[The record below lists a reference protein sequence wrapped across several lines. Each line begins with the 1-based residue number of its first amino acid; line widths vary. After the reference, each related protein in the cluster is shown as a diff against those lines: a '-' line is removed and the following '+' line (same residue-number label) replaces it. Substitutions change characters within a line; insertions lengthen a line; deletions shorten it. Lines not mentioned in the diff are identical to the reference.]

1 MFSLDALL
9 LSFALGVDAAAVAFA
24 IGLAHPDK
32 SHRPG
37 IRLAIWFGGFQSL
50 MSLAGW
56 LLAHEVEMIRP
67 WAEKGA
73 GAVFLILGAK
83 LAWDAW
89 HETEAPAKVPE
100 THHAHLL
107 LALATSLDAL
117 AAGVGLVR
125 LHHPEFSIALI
136 GIVAFFM
143 TWGGVIASHRL
154 RHFPERYLELAGGA
168 ILIFLGV
175 KTFV

>member
-1 MFSLDALL
+1 MLSLDAFL

-37 IRLAIWFGGFQSL
+37 LRLAFWFGGFQAF
-50 MSLAGW
+50 MAVAGW
-56 LLAHEVEMIRP
+56 ILASQVSFLRH
-67 WAEKGA
+67 WAEQGA
-73 GAVFLILGAK
+73 GVVFIALGAK
-83 LAWDAW
+83 LMWDAW
-89 HETEAPAKVPE
+89 HETDVPRVPE

-107 LALATSLDAL
+107 LAFATSLDAL

-125 LHHPEFSIALI
+125 LEHPEFTIGLI
-136 GIVAFFM
+136 GFVAFIM
-143 TWGGVIASHRL
+143 TWGGAMASRFMT
-154 RHFPERYLELAGGA
+154 HFPEKYLELAGGA
-168 ILIFLGV
+168 ILFFLGV

>member
-1 MFSLDALL
+1 MLSLDSIL

-37 IRLAIWFGGFQSL
+37 LTLAFWFGGFQAL
-50 MSLAGW
+50 MALLGW
-56 LLAHEVEMIRP
+56 LLASQVDFLRH
-67 WAEKGA
+67 WAEQGA
-73 GAVFLILGAK
+73 GVVFILLGAK
-83 LAWDAW
+83 LVWDAW
-89 HETEAPAKVPE
+89 HETDVPRVPQ

-107 LALATSLDAL
+107 LAVATSIDAL

-125 LHHPEFSIALI
+125 LEKAGLTIGLI
-136 GIVAFFM
+136 GLVAFLM
-143 TWGGVIASHRL
+143 TWGGAMASRFMS
-154 RHFPERYLELAGGA
+154 RFPEKYLELAGGA
-168 ILIFLGV
+168 ILFFLGV

>member
-1 MFSLDALL
+1 MLSLDAFL

-37 IRLAIWFGGFQSL
+37 LRLAFWFGGFQSL
-50 MSLAGW
+50 MAVGGW
-56 LLAHEVEMIRP
+56 LLASRIEVLRH
-67 WAEKGA
+67 WAEQGA
-73 GAVFLILGAK
+73 GVVFIALGAK
-83 LAWDAW
+83 LMWDAW
-89 HETEAPAKVPE
+89 HETDVPRVPE

-107 LALATSLDAL
+107 LAIATSLDAL

-125 LHHPEFSIALI
+125 LEHPEFTIGLI
-136 GIVAFFM
+136 GLVAFIM
-143 TWGGVIASHRL
+143 TWGGAMTSRYMT
-154 RHFPERYLELAGGA
+154 HFPEKYLELAGGA
-168 ILIFLGV
+168 ILFFLGV

>member
-1 MFSLDALL
+1 MLSLDAFL

-37 IRLAIWFGGFQSL
+37 LRLALWFGGFQAL
-50 MSLAGW
+50 MAVAGW
-56 LLAHEVEMIRP
+56 LLATQIEVLRH
-67 WAEKGA
+67 WAQQGA
-73 GAVFLILGAK
+73 GVVFLALGTK
-83 LAWDAW
+83 LLWDAW
-89 HETEAPAKVPE
+89 HETEVPRVPQ
-100 THHAHLL
+100 THRAHLL

-125 LHHPEFSIALI
+125 LGNPQFTIGLI
-136 GIVAFFM
+136 GLVAFLM
-143 TWGGVIASHRL
+143 TWGGARASRFMAY
-154 RHFPERYLELAGGA
+154 FPEKYLEMAGGA
-168 ILIFLGV
+168 ILFFLGA